1 MWEAV
6 EARRKTNAQHSLHW
20 QQQTESESLVLGAR
34 LILLAPLFGNLPS

>member
-6 EARRKTNAQHSLHW
+6 EARRKTNAQHSL